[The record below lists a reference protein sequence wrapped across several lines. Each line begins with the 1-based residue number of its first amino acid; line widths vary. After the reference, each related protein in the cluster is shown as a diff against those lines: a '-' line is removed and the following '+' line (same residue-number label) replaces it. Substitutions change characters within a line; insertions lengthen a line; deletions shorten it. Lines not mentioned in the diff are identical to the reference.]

1 MAKIRSTLKLI
12 SISTGNSDATKKGIG
27 AMPVLL
33 SREHVFDPRKFL
45 QHRKFRCC
53 HRIFRWYHFSAA
65 ELVRKAQRLVQSISD
80 RKNRCPSTG
89 SSDAYAEMCP
99 TALNGQFKLE
109 AYIYVFPRPFEEC
122 QRPYKH
128 KRVKDHLQPSQSFI
142 VHHIGLSTLVRML
155 SACNRDQFLRE
166 LP

>member
-12 SISTGNSDATKKGIG
+12 SISTGRTDATKKGIG

-45 QHRKFRCC
+45 QHRKFRCY

-65 ELVRKAQRLVQSISD
+65 ELVRKAKRLVQSISD

-109 AYIYVFPRPFEEC
+109 AYIYVFPRPFEACWSPKTSHTHPRTPPSHTRAPLIIFLGFSTSFVKCEC
-122 QRPYKH
+122 KI
-128 KRVKDHLQPSQSFI
+128 SS
-142 VHHIGLSTLVRML
+142 
-155 SACNRDQFLRE
+155 
-166 LP
+166 

>member
-45 QHRKFRCC
+45 QHRKFRCY

-65 ELVRKAQRLVQSISD
+65 ELVRKAQRLVQTISD

-99 TALNGQFKLE
+99 MALNGQFKLE
-109 AYIYVFPRPFEEC
+109 AYIYMCSPGHSKLAGVPRHLIHIQEYLQAIQELI
-122 QRPYKH
+122 
-128 KRVKDHLQPSQSFI
+128 DHI
-142 VHHIGLSTLVRML
+142 
-155 SACNRDQFLRE
+155 LRFQH
-166 LP
+166 

>member
-12 SISTGNSDATKKGIG
+12 SISTGNSDATKKDIG

-33 SREHVFDPRKFL
+33 SRDHVFDPRKFL
-45 QHRKFRCC
+45 QHRKFRCY
-53 HRIFRWYHFSAA
+53 HRIFRWYNFSAA
-65 ELVRKAQRLVQSISD
+65 ELVRKAQRLVQTISD

-109 AYIYVFPRPFEEC
+109 AYIYVFPRPFETC
-122 QRPYKH
+122 WSPKTSH
-128 KRVKDHLQPSQSFI
+128 TSKNTSKPSKSIDIKFL
-142 VHHIGLSTLVRML
+142 VLSTSFVSV
-155 SACNRDQFLRE
+155 SARLALE
-166 LP
+166 